1 MCDKSIIENGGAI
14 MEDLLLT
21 AINIYKDV
29 PKLFIIIDIN

>member
-21 AINIYKDV
+21 AINIYKYV
-29 PKLFIIIDIN
+29 VKLFIITHID